1 MPPAPRALRIVP
13 TPRRIAVGSHDM
25 EGPDPRKVRP
35 LRGRFAPSP
44 TGDLHLGNARTAL
57 LAWLSIRAR
66 GGAFVLR
73 MEDLDKPRERPG
85 AAERILRSLRW
96 LGLDWDEG
104 PDVGGPYGPYVQSE
118 RLTLYDEAALRLV
131 NAGLAYECWCSRKE
145 VAAASAPHP
154 GEEGPRYPGTC
165 RVPDPQRAAAR
176 RAQGRMPAIRLR
188 VPSDPI
194 AFEDGIH
201 GPQRIAV
208 QDQVGDFVI
217 RRADGVAA
225 YQIAVVVDDAA
236 MGITEVLRGDDLLSS
251 TPRQILLYEALGLP
265 VPSFLH
271 VPLVVG
277 PDGERLAKRH
287 GAASLAELMDRG
299 EDPRAVC
306 GALAELSGL
315 ARPGER
321 LSPRDLLS
329 RWDPARIGRQPA
341 RLQSA
346 WLSPPPLLGT
356 ASRREQGSSQS
367 R

>member
-1 MPPAPRALRIVP
+1 MRGTTASN
-13 TPRRIAVGSHDM
+13 G
-25 EGPDPRKVRP
+25 RP

-85 AAERILRSLRW
+85 AAARILRALRW

-104 PDVGGPYGPYVQSE
+104 PDVGGPFGPYLQSE
-118 RLTLYDEAALRLV
+118 RSAGYDAAIDRLIEA
-131 NAGLAYECWCSRKE
+131 GQAYPCWCSRKE
-145 VAAASAPHP
+145 VAEAASAPHP

-165 RVPDPQRAAAR
+165 RTPDPARAAAR
-176 RAQGRMPAIRLR
+176 RAQGRSPSIRLR
-188 VPSDPI
+188 LPARPL
-194 AFEDGIH
+194 AFVDGIH
-201 GPQRIAV
+201 GAQRAAV
-208 QDQVGDFVI
+208 HEEVGDFVI
-217 RRADGVAA
+217 RRADGIAA
-225 YQIAVVVDDAA
+225 YQLAVVVDDAA
-236 MGITEVLRGDDLLSS
+236 MEISEVLRGDDLLSS
-251 TPRQILLYEALGLP
+251 TPRQLLLYEALGRP
-265 VPSFLH
+265 APRFLH

-306 GALAELSGL
+306 GALAAISGL

-321 LSPRDLLS
+321 LAPRELIA
-329 RWDPARIGRQPA
+329 RWDPDRLLRGPA
-341 RLQSA
+341 RLPPA
-346 WLSPPPLLGT
+346 WLPTG
-356 ASRREQGSSQS
+356 
-367 R
+367 

>member
-1 MPPAPRALRIVP
+1 MDGKDA
-13 TPRRIAVGSHDM
+13 TS
-25 EGPDPRKVRP
+25 RP

-57 LAWLSIRAR
+57 LAWLSVRAR

-96 LGLDWDEG
+96 LGLDWDED
-104 PDVGGPYGPYVQSE
+104 PDVGGPFGPYVQSE
-118 RLTLYDEAALRLV
+118 RAALYDEAVRRLLD
-131 NAGLAYECWCSRKE
+131 AGLAFECWCSRKE
-145 VAAASAPHP
+145 VTAAASAPHL

-165 RVPDPQRAAAR
+165 RVPDPLRAAER
-176 RAQGRMPAIRLR
+176 RAQGRMPAIRFR
-188 VPSDPI
+188 VPPGPV
-194 AFEDGIH
+194 AFEDGIC
-201 GPQRIAV
+201 GPQRIDV
-208 QDQVGDFVI
+208 SEQVGDFVV

-225 YQIAVVVDDAA
+225 YQLAVVLDDAA
-236 MGITEVLRGDDLLSS
+236 MQITEVLRGDDLLSS
-251 TPRQILLYEALGLP
+251 TPRQILLYKALGLP
-265 VPSFLH
+265 VPRFCH

-287 GAASLAELMDRG
+287 GASTLFELMERG

-321 LSPRDLLS
+321 LTPRDLVP
-329 RWDPARIGRQPA
+329 RWDPERILRTPA
-341 RLQSA
+341 RLQPRWLAQSA
-346 WLSPPPLLGT
+346 
-356 ASRREQGSSQS
+356 
-367 R
+367 